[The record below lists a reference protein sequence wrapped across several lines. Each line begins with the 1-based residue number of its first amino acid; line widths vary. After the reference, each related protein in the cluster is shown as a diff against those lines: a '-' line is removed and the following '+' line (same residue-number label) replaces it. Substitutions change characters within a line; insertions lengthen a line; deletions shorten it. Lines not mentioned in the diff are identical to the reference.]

1 MNVQPGISRIDRRKN
16 VRVRLDLITLGNR
29 REVWKSLRDLL
40 VAKGNAILVGL
51 GSDSGGAVSRLRH
64 LVR

>member
-51 GSDSGGAVSRLRH
+51 GSDSAGAVSRLLH